1 MSLFITLKITI
12 LWNQNFFEGAVYHQL
27 QIVSQDNVSY
37 LAMYSLIKDKGEWK
51 ISGCSIYPMEKQSI

>member
-1 MSLFITLKITI
+1 MESK
-12 LWNQNFFEGAVYHQL
+12 FFEGAIYHQL